1 MIVLAAKELNLLPIA
16 VEKDYWVT
24 HILRELSSSGFKD
37 EFIFKGG
44 TCLSKAYKVIYR
56 FSEDIDLLFVD
67 KDPDKPLSKN
77 AKKRR
82 LQDLN
87 AFILNTKLYSLNE
100 DSSIIKKLN
109 AKLYYNYPKGIQE
122 EHPGSLNQNIILE
135 PGYRGGNWPVIKK
148 SINSLVAEIIINKTG
163 EYVAEDLSPFDIKVL
178 ALERIFLEKLVAV
191 YSSFN
196 TGQLNKKTR
205 HYYDLYMLMNTDEI
219 KKLIINKELLNDI
232 LLDIA
237 AISKEYFSTDEGLT
251 IEMIKNCDAFSYEYS
266 GLDDITSGYIDDK
279 DLYYSKVPDF
289 KDMLVKLASFLKEI

>member
-24 HILRELSSSGFKD
+24 HILRELSTSEFQD

-44 TCLSKAYKVIYR
+44 TCLSKAYKVIDR

-87 AFILNTKLYSLNE
+87 AFILNKKQYSLNE
-100 DSSIIKKLN
+100 DASIIKKLN
-109 AKLYYNYPKGIQE
+109 AKLYYNYPKITQE
-122 EHPGSLNQNIILE
+122 EHPGSINQNIILE
-135 PGYRGGNWPVIKK
+135 PGYRGGNWPLIEK
-148 SINSLVAEIIINKTG
+148 SINSLVAEVIINKTG
-163 EYVAEDLSPFDIKVL
+163 EYIADDLTPFGIKVL
-178 ALERIFLEKLVAV
+178 ALERIFLEKLVAI

-196 TGQLNKKTR
+196 TGQLKKKTR

-219 KKLIINKELLNDI
+219 KELIANKDLLNNI

-237 AISKEYFSTDEGLT
+237 AISKEFFSTDEELT
-251 IEMIKNCDAFSYEYS
+251 IDIIKTCDAFNPEYT
-266 GLDDITSGYIDDK
+266 GLDDLISGYLDDK
-279 DLYYSKVPDF
+279 DLYYGKTPDF
-289 KDMLVKLASFLKEI
+289 KDMLVKLASFLNEL